1 LDPFSAIHNR
11 LWAVLEAVPQI
22 TAAVPERNRVKADR
36 RGPAKT
42 ATRSGL
48 AALLDILPA
57 PGGGGSFKSSSSSAT
72 FVQNFVIR
80 LRTPDP
86 ELTRT
91 VFPLKWRILSALA
104 NAGDN
109 LGLGFVT
116 QIALVDLDEPLAPL
130 DGTTDPDEDPAPPG
144 WAAVVG
150 VSVRFNVSTAELMS
164 AAVPAAE
171 PRT

>member
-1 LDPFSAIHNR
+1 MDPFSAIHGR
-11 LWAVLEAVPQI
+11 LWEILEAVPQI
-22 TAAVPERNRVKADR
+22 TGPVPAANRIRADK

-48 AALLDILPA
+48 SALLDILPA
-57 PGGGGSFKSSSSSAT
+57 PGGGGNFRSSSSSAT

-109 LGLGFVT
+109 LGLPFVT
-116 QIALVDLDEPLAPL
+116 QIAIVDLDEPLAPA
-130 DGTTDPDEDPAPPG
+130 DGNVDADEDPAPPG

-150 VSVRFNVSTAELMS
+150 ISVRFNVSLAELTS
-164 AAVPAAE
+164 AALPAAGAN
-171 PRT
+171 